1 MNDARLLQMLREGKE
16 EGPRALCAQYAP
28 LAAAIARRV
37 LSTRPEDVEEVAAD
51 TVLTVWQ
58 KRDAL
63 RADTLRGFVITT
75 ARNLAIDRW
84 RQLWRRQEVPLFG
97 CDQEDTAFLEAGLL
111 GEELQKQILAVLPP
125 DGEIFL
131 RHYVLLESAKEIGAG
146 FGLTESAVRARL
158 HRTRNILRQEVDQNG

>member
-1 MNDARLLQMLREGKE
+1 MNDARLLQMLRKGKRR
-16 EGPRALCAQYAP
+16 GAGRCAQYAP

-75 ARNLAIDRW
+75 ARNLAID
-84 RQLWRRQEVPLFG
+84 
-97 CDQEDTAFLEAGLL
+97 
-111 GEELQKQILAVLPP
+111 
-125 DGEIFL
+125 
-131 RHYVLLESAKEIGAG
+131 
-146 FGLTESAVRARL
+146 
-158 HRTRNILRQEVDQNG
+158 

>member
-1 MNDARLLQMLREGKE
+1 M
-16 EGPRALCAQYAP
+16 
-28 LAAAIARRV
+28 
-37 LSTRPEDVEEVAAD
+37 
-51 TVLTVWQ
+51 
-58 KRDAL
+58 
-63 RADTLRGFVITT
+63 
-75 ARNLAIDRW
+75 
-84 RQLWRRQEVPLFG
+84 
-97 CDQEDTAFLEAGLL
+97 